1 MSETVIAP
9 AEADTVPLAE
19 AARRCGIGRSTAYKL
34 ARAGQLCPGLPVL
47 WFGSTPKVP
56 RARLEAVLA
65 GEVA

>member
-1 MSETVIAP
+1 MSETTVIAAP
-9 AEADTVPLAE
+9 DTVSLAE

-34 ARAGQLCPGLPVL
+34 ARTGWLTDGLPVL

-65 GEVA
+65 GEAS